1 MPNGQ
6 NTPPPR
12 KKNSQETESDN
23 KSRTER
29 QAGAEA
35 HLWAHTWKWMN
46 STSLAS
52 GKAYLKGTQPSL
64 LPAASPPPSLLL
76 VSILLEEGGEE
87 IKRLELGSDLD

>member
-1 MPNGQ
+1 MGKILHPQEKKNLKKQSQRIKGGQ
-6 NTPPPR
+6 NA
-12 KKNSQETESDN
+12 
-23 KSRTER
+23 R
-29 QAGAEA
+29 QGQRPTYG
-35 HLWAHTWKWMN
+35 AHTGKWMN

-52 GKAYLKGTQPSL
+52 GKAYLKGRQPSL